1 MQVVGYL
8 SQRKY
13 HDAVYEHKLVTE
25 EGLSYARSFIE
36 IKNHYGIIVRFTRL
50 HRFVGTGKG
59 RILKA
64 AIFR

>member
-25 EGLSYARSFIE
+25 EGLSYVRSFIV
-36 IKNHYGIIVRFTRL
+36 ITINFPSSSVWLVLLLTN
-50 HRFVGTGKG
+50 
-59 RILKA
+59 A
-64 AIFR
+64 